1 MAHRRRHDQQQL
13 RQVEPLCC
21 VGSRCPSLP
30 SDSTQICSDTA
41 WDDLLKATTDSV
53 LVVKEV
59 IKSLQDDGPSVTK
72 KKAFGKTKSPL
83 PNLLTDR
90 LMKVSSQLTSLHAQI
105 GEMKN
110 RSTVLNERMR
120 KLDDSAQLDVIQKV
134 DDLTSSMQKALTYF
148 KDDETRG
155 RAASGS
161 KDNRRVSFG
170 VSKASMSCR
179 MEEEKDAMQVRAEE
193 KIKAENEK
201 LRKELEEANI
211 SKQTEKSA
219 IEQVERYKEL
229 KRSDHALQ
237 VAQEQQRELA
247 KQLEIGRLKFLEEVS
262 TEIEDTVMGSLSK
275 ADAFEKELHL
285 LQKDYETKTRECEQK
300 LQEAEINL
308 QHTMG
313 LRDRLAR
320 LEEERLQILSNLD
333 LERKEKEDARA
344 EVYALSN
351 DIKGLNEQMSKLKA
365 EHLAEVKEMQ
375 DKVTQLEIK
384 EQEMEQL
391 VLTLDRTSAQL
402 ETQQAI
408 NVVLMKKK
416 EEMEWLFL
424 EAKAEKENLQKQYR
438 RLIPKSLCH
447 T

>member
-1 MAHRRRHDQQQL
+1 MY
-13 RQVEPLCC
+13 
-21 VGSRCPSLP
+21 
-30 SDSTQICSDTA
+30 DSI
-41 WDDLLKATTDSV
+41 
-53 LVVKEV
+53 
-59 IKSLQDDGPSVTK
+59 
-72 KKAFGKTKSPL
+72 
-83 PNLLTDR
+83 
-90 LMKVSSQLTSLHAQI
+90 SSYHF
-105 GEMKN
+105 
-110 RSTVLNERMR
+110 
-120 KLDDSAQLDVIQKV
+120 
-134 DDLTSSMQKALTYF
+134 QKALTYF

-219 IEQVERYKEL
+219 IEQVERYKEVVARLTADNMVFLMKL